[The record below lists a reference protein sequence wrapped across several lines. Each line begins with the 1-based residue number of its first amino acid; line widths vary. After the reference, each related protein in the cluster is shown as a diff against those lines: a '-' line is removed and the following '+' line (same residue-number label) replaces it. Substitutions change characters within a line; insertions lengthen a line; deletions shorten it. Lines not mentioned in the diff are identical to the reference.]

1 MVSLESGSEFPNKM
15 YVVHFHYRPRSADVF
30 GSVSVYITK
39 TMRDD
44 V

>member
-15 YVVHFHYRPRSADVF
+15 VAHFHYRPRSADVF